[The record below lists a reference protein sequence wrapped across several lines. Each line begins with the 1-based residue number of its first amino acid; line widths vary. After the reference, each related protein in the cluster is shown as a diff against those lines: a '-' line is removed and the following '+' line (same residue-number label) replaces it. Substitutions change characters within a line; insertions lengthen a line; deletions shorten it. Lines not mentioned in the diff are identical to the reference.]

1 MTKVSVIVP
10 VYNVAKYLRQ
20 CMDSLV
26 GQTLRDI
33 EIICVDDGSTDGSVA
48 ILAEY
53 AARDF
58 RVKVIH
64 QANAGAGAAR
74 NAGLDVATGEYVF
87 FADAD
92 DIALPQMLE
101 RLYGRGADRSAD
113 VVLTGR
119 ILQSRR
125 LGRRIPIGVSADFRV
140 CGPVFSGRDCPDRL
154 FVAAR
159 TPLWDKLFRRAFVME
174 RGIRCQTVVHS
185 NDLFFSMAALAEAE
199 RIVTDDGAYYIHCP
213 SHAGSLQ
220 NTKSRAPLAF
230 LEAYDGLERHLGERG
245 LLLGFRVGLCRLL
258 LRCGMRE
265 IVRFDDPAV
274 RSSFYGAF
282 RMRFLAGL
290 SNAGKGA
297 FRSAASR
304 WERRLADMIGMETRP
319 EPFLRKSR
327 RRRMR
332 MRCSRLLRF
341 VCGMPIEEV
350 W

>member
-1 MTKVSVIVP
+1 MRVSVIIP
-10 VYNVAKYLRQ
+10 VCNVEKYLRA
-20 CMDSLV
+20 CLESV
-26 GQTLRDI
+26 VKQTLRDI
-33 EIICVDDGSTDGSVA
+33 EIICVDDGSTDGSGA
-48 ILAEY
+48 ILDEY
-53 AARDF
+53 AARDA
-58 RVKVIH
+58 RVRVIR

-92 DIALPQMLE
+92 DVALPQMLE
-101 RLYGRGADRSAD
+101 RLYGRGVDCGAD

-119 ILQSRR
+119 ILRSRR
-125 LGRRIPIGVSADFRV
+125 LGRRIPIGVSAVFRA
-140 CGPVFSGRDCPDRL
+140 CGPVFSGRDYPDRL

-185 NDLFFSMAALAEAE
+185 NDLFFAMAALAEAE

-220 NTKSRAPLAF
+220 NTKSKAPLAF

-274 RSSFYGAF
+274 RNSFYGAF
-282 RMRFLAGL
+282 RTRFLAGL
-290 SNAGKGA
+290 SIAGKEA

-304 WERRLADMIGMETRP
+304 WECRLADMIGTETRP

-327 RRRMR
+327 QRRMR
-332 MRCSRLLRF
+332 MRCSRLLKSVF
-341 VCGMPIEEV
+341 GMPIEEV